1 MPLVP
6 IRLLLTNLNH
16 SNEIEYIAINEL
28 IQLQKS

>member
-16 SNEIEYIAINEL
+16 SNEIEYIVINEL